1 MQSIRGT
8 DLGVPESHQ
17 SASESREADLRV
29 DALGS
34 ELLPE
39 AADERILDELIHHRE
54 AVEERTS
61 LADIQV
67 RFQDGPHDYFAVCR
81 SGRVIGL
88 CSRSQIGTLL
98 GSRYGFSLY
107 SSQKVGVTCVP
118 RPLIF
123 PPKTSL
129 GEVLRE
135 TSQRTGSDFFQ
146 DIILVNEDRTLRGL
160 VPTQALA
167 QLQVQLYGRQL
178 GHIRVQDQELRRQNL
193 DLQEV
198 NQRLRESQGLYQ
210 GLFENNAAGV
220 VLLSPSGNILTWNRR
235 IQEELQLHSLPEDES
250 FGLELHL
257 DPRDRNSWR
266 QHLAEIAAQAPD
278 TRPRVI
284 ELRFL
289 VLSRPRHFEIHT
301 RWIAETRQICALIFD
316 ITEQKKLE
324 ERTARQEKQIMLD
337 TLVAGV
343 AHELNNKLTPV
354 LGFADLILQE
364 APANLQLH
372 ATCISDSAREAAGI
386 IKQLLH
392 VARPENPSRVL
403 VDLPQLCRDT
413 LAVMRFSLREANCE
427 VEVTC
432 PRESLVVLGDPAQLK
447 QVFLNLFI
455 NALHAMEAAAERR
468 LAIALDHDLE
478 TDRIVCR
485 VADNGTGIR
494 SENLGRI
501 FDPFF
506 TTKGP
511 KGTGL
516 GLSIS
521 AGIIREHGGEIS
533 AESVYG
539 SGATF
544 ILSLPVAAPQPIQ
557 LFEADNIVT
566 PRWTTPTLRKR
577 ALVVDDEELV
587 REFMREALKRYFGCT
602 VDTAAD
608 GLEAVAHIEADSYD
622 LILSDVRMPRMDGP
636 GLLAWL
642 QENRPRMSECL
653 VFVTGHPGNGVFA
666 ANPKQAR
673 RPILAKP
680 FTPAEIRDICGPI
693 LTGSIPA

>member
-1 MQSIRGT
+1 MQGHGRSDLDVSENQIASGSI
-8 DLGVPESHQ
+8 
-17 SASESREADLRV
+17 EAVSQIDTL
-29 DALGS
+29 AK
-34 ELLPE
+34 ELLPGV
-39 AADERILDELIHHRE
+39 ADDVMLNELIHHRTN
-54 AVEERTS
+54 VEERTT
-61 LADIQV
+61 LAEIQML
-67 RFQDGPHDYFAVCR
+67 FQDGPHDYFAVSR
-81 SGRVIGL
+81 AGRVTGI

-118 RPLIF
+118 RPLIY
-123 PPKTSL
+123 PPGTSL

-146 DIILVNEDRTLRGL
+146 DIVLVNEDRTLRGL

-178 GHIRVQDQELRRQNL
+178 GRIRVQDQELRRQNL

-198 NQRLRESQGLYQ
+198 NQRLRESQGLYR

-220 VLLSPSGNILTWNRR
+220 ALLSPSGNILTWNRR
-235 IQEELQLHSLPEDES
+235 MQEELQLDTLPEEES
-250 FGLELHL
+250 LGLEFQI

-266 QHLAEIAAQAPD
+266 QLLGEFAVQSPD

-289 VLSRPRHFEIHT
+289 VKSRPRLFEIHT
-301 RWIAETRQICALIFD
+301 RWIAETRQICALLFD

-324 ERTARQEKQIMLD
+324 EQTARQEKQNMLD

-354 LGFADLILQE
+354 LGFADLIRQE
-364 APANLQLH
+364 APPQLQLH
-372 ATCISDSAREAAGI
+372 ATCISDSAREAASI

-392 VARPENPSRVL
+392 VARPENPSREQ

-413 LAVMRFSLREANCE
+413 LAVMRFSLREANCA
-427 VEVTC
+427 VDFSS
-432 PRESLVVLGDPAQLK
+432 PREPLQVLGDPAQLK

-455 NALHAMEAAAERR
+455 NALHAMEGKEERR
-468 LAIALDHDLE
+468 LAISMDRDPESDL
-478 TDRIVCR
+478 ICCR
-485 VADNGTGIR
+485 VSDNGTGIR
-494 SENLGRI
+494 TEILGRI

-521 AGIIREHGGEIS
+521 SGIIREHGGEIA
-533 AESVYG
+533 AESVHG
-539 SGATF
+539 SGSTFVLTLPAAT
-544 ILSLPVAAPQPIQ
+544 SRPIQ
-557 LFEADNIVT
+557 LFTPESITT
-566 PRWTTPTLRKR
+566 PRWTPPTLRKR

-608 GLEAVAHIEADSYD
+608 GLEAVAHIETDSYD

-636 GLLAWL
+636 GLLTWL
-642 QENRPRMSECL
+642 QEHRPRMSECL
-653 VFVTGHPGNGVFA
+653 VFVTGHPGNGGFA
-666 ANPKQAR
+666 TNPRQAR

-680 FTPAEIRDICGPI
+680 FTPTEIRDICGPI
-693 LTGSIPA
+693 LTGTIPA